1 MRIHTDKILERATIV
16 AALIEGKELGR
27 IAEHVT
33 FKRLTDHES
42 RSHVVG
48 WEIQLEASERDNGR
62 RAGNSG
68 SYGAMRPEVDGYAAT
83 FDEWGWLLAALFERD
98 PGMVVGSPKHPT
110 YANKADFDRKTALTY
125 APDALLGYLVNAG
138 YDPYPIVVGKAART
152 KRGYFVGRRGA
163 SRVDSQPSYWPGKV
177 APRTPDEVRA
187 FAWPRNA
194 VSA

>member
-1 MRIHTDKILERATIV
+1 MRIHTDKILERTTIV
-16 AALIEGKELGR
+16 AALNEGKELGR

-33 FKRLTDHES
+33 FKRLTDHAS
-42 RSHVVG
+42 RSRVVG

-83 FDEWGWLLAALFERD
+83 FDEWGWLLAALFEID
-98 PGMVVGSPKHPT
+98 PHMIVGTPKHPV
-110 YANKADFDRKTALTY
+110 YNGKADFDRKTALTY

-187 FAWPRNA
+187 FAWPHQV

>member
-1 MRIHTDKILERATIV
+1 MRIHTDNIIQRTTVV
-16 AALIEGKELGR
+16 AALNEGKELGR

-83 FDEWGWLLAALFERD
+83 FDEWLLAALFERD
-98 PGMVVGSPKHPT
+98 PGMVVGTVKLPV
-110 YANKADFDRKTALTY
+110 YANKADFDHRTALTY
-125 APDALLGYLVNAG
+125 APDALLGYLTNAG
-138 YDPYPIVVGKAART
+138 YDPYPIVVGNAART

-187 FAWPRNA
+187 FAWPRKA